1 MSDPS
6 IFSISKLRVSLGR
19 LRSWFTPSKRANQNQ
34 PLLVTFD
41 QPLQVTFDQ
50 PLQVIQNLS
59 GGGLVEALQLKARNE
74 AVEYVS
80 ENMGKALIFGYRE
93 ALWNFA
99 LQKAYTNFQEK
110 SAETKQTEEEFLI
123 AEFGVWEGYSINYFS
138 QQYPRAT
145 IFGFDSFEGL
155 EEDWSGHNLAKGH
168 FDLGGKVPEVADNV
182 TLIAGWFKE
191 TVPGFMK
198 QNQNIHFVH
207 FDADTYTP
215 TSTVLEYIRD
225 SLVDGCVFVFD
236 EFLNFPGWK
245 NHEFRAFAEF
255 IDKTK
260 FSYEYIG
267 ITDFQQVAVQIYLS
281 TEDLGQHGN

>member
-1 MSDPS
+1 M
-6 IFSISKLRVSLGR
+6 
-19 LRSWFTPSKRANQNQ
+19 
-34 PLLVTFD
+34 
-41 QPLQVTFDQ
+41 QVTFDQ
-50 PLQVIQNLS
+50 PMQVIQNVS
-59 GGGLVEALQLKARNE
+59 GGGLVEALHLKARNE
-74 AVEYVS
+74 AVEYFS
-80 ENMGKALIFGYRE
+80 ENMGEALIFGYRE
-93 ALWNFA
+93 ALWNYA
-99 LQKAYTNFQEK
+99 LQRAYANFQYNTAGT
-110 SAETKQTEEEFLI
+110 SQTDEEFLI
-123 AEFGVWEGYSINYFS
+123 TEFGVWEGYSINYFS
-138 QQYPRAT
+138 QRYPRAT
-145 IFGFDSFEGL
+145 ILGFDSFEGL

-267 ITDFQQVAVQIYLS
+267 ITDFQQVAVQIYLN